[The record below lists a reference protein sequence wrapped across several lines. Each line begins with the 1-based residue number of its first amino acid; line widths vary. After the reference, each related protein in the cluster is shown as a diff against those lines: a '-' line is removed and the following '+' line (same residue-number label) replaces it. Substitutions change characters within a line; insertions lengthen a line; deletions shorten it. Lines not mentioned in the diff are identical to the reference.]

1 MRHFGR
7 LGHAV
12 EGSSPDW
19 MLPLLLVA
27 GLALVALVVW
37 LLTRAHKDSSL
48 TAQAT
53 SLTREELECQIM
65 AMLAQAGRPL
75 KQAEIADN
83 LALPREEIAR
93 VISDLE
99 RDGSVTRKW
108 DLFGYGFT
116 VSRSSGP
123 EVPS

>member
-7 LGHAV
+7 FGHAL

-19 MLPLLLVA
+19 MLPLLLVL
-27 GLALVALVVW
+27 GLALVAIVIW
-37 LLTRAHKDSSL
+37 LLTRAHREDSVA
-48 TAQAT
+48 AQMT
-53 SLTREELECQIM
+53 PLTREELECQIM

-75 KQAEIADN
+75 RQAEIAEH
-83 LALPREEIAR
+83 LAQPREEIAR

-99 RDGSVTRKW
+99 RDGSVTRRW
-108 DLFGYGFT
+108 DLVGYAFT

>member
-7 LGHAV
+7 FGHAIQ
-12 EGSSPDW
+12 GSDPDW
-19 MLPLLLVA
+19 ILPLLLVV

-37 LLTRAHKDSSL
+37 LLTRAHRNSSV
-48 TAQAT
+48 TAPAT
-53 SLTREELECQIM
+53 PLTREELECQVM

-93 VISDLE
+93 IISDLE

-108 DLFGYGFT
+108 DLVGYAFT

-123 EVPS
+123 EVSS

>member
-7 LGHAV
+7 FNHAV

-27 GLALVALVVW
+27 GLALVAVVVW
-37 LLTRAHKDSSL
+37 LLTRAHRNGSL

-53 SLTREELECQIM
+53 PLTREELECQIM

-99 RDGSVTRKW
+99 RDGGVVRRW
-108 DLFGYGFT
+108 DLAGYTFT
-116 VSRSSGP
+116 VSQVTGP
-123 EVPS
+123 EAPS

>member
-7 LGHAV
+7 FGHAV
-12 EGSSPDW
+12 QGSDPDW
-19 MLPLLLVA
+19 ILPLLLVV
-27 GLALVALVVW
+27 GLALVALVIW
-37 LLTRAHKDSSL
+37 LLTRAHRNTSV

-53 SLTREELECQIM
+53 PLTREELECQIM

-99 RDGSVTRKW
+99 RDGGVVRKW
-108 DLFGYGFT
+108 DLVGYTFT
-116 VSRSSGP
+116 VSRISEP

>member
-7 LGHAV
+7 FGHAV

-19 MLPLLLVA
+19 MLPLLLVVA
-27 GLALVALVVW
+27 LALVALVVW
-37 LLTRAHKDSSL
+37 LLTRAHRDSSL

-53 SLTREELECQIM
+53 PLTREELECQIM

-83 LALPREEIAR
+83 LALPKEEIAR

-99 RDGSVTRKW
+99 RDGSV
-108 DLFGYGFT
+108 
-116 VSRSSGP
+116 SRRSAGQREGIHHVMSTG
-123 EVPS
+123 ENCT